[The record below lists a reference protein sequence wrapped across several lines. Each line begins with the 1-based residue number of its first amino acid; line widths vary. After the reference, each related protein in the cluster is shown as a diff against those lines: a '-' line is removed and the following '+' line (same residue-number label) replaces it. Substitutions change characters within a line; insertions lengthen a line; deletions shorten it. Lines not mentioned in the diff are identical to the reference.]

1 AGGAVA
7 RWGLARGEVIK
18 YTNAV
23 WELYFTFW
31 PGPAWSGQ
39 PSPNFQFRL
48 ICALAAVLRC
58 SSTVQEFFSM
68 TGQSTLRG
76 DQEDAVLIERPFLR
90 SMQVIDISLINGKA
104 ERGDVPG
111 NALGAE
117 QNIIGER
124 TDLIELTSGF
134 HREPPMAFHDG

>member
-1 AGGAVA
+1 
-7 RWGLARGEVIK
+7 
-18 YTNAV
+18 
-23 WELYFTFW
+23 
-31 PGPAWSGQ
+31 
-39 PSPNFQFRL
+39 
-48 ICALAAVLRC
+48 
-58 SSTVQEFFSM
+58 M

-90 SMQVIDISLINGKA
+90 PMQVVHTRLVNGKA
-104 ERGDVPG
+104 ERGDVLG
-111 NALGAE
+111 DALGAE